1 MSQACILLYLNPRMF
16 DLHQNYDQKN
26 EIAEKKP
33 NPIQLNP
40 QQFLLMIDS
49 NTHGLKYT

>member
-26 EIAEKKP
+26 EIAEKNLTLSSSTP
-33 NPIQLNP
+33 NN
-40 QQFLLMIDS
+40 F
-49 NTHGLKYT
+49 Y